1 MTMNKQTLIDRY
13 LHGQPLNAT
22 ERSALA
28 RQLRG
33 AHNASRAIRLARE
46 EAAAACR
53 DWQPAEP
60 TVGWVAISYVKYK
73 CVWRVMRDG
82 EIVSAHYNETDAR
95 NAGAHLAAE
104 VNAEW
109 RGMMPD
115 PRRDGAVK
123 HRETPTDSRETSAGT
138 MRLELDDGQF
148 ALVDGEDY
156 QRLAGH
162 LWHCTAY
169 GYAARYGGKDKA
181 SDTLMHRE
189 ILDVPDDMEVDHANG
204 DKLDNRRAN
213 LRLATRSQNAMNQKQ
228 HTDSASPY
236 KGVYWRKDIKRW
248 HAHIQTDGQKMF
260 LGFFDTAEEGARAY
274 NEAAQKYHGV
284 FAKLN
289 EVT

>member
-95 NAGAHLAAE
+95 RAGARLAAD

-109 RGMMPD
+109 LGMI
-115 PRRDGAVK
+115 
-123 HRETPTDSRETSAGT
+123 
-138 MRLELDDGQF
+138 
-148 ALVDGEDY
+148 
-156 QRLAGH
+156 
-162 LWHCTAY
+162 
-169 GYAARYGGKDKA
+169 AA
-181 SDTLMHRE
+181 
-189 ILDVPDDMEVDHANG
+189 
-204 DKLDNRRAN
+204 
-213 LRLATRSQNAMNQKQ
+213 
-228 HTDSASPY
+228 
-236 KGVYWRKDIKRW
+236 
-248 HAHIQTDGQKMF
+248 
-260 LGFFDTAEEGARAY
+260 
-274 NEAAQKYHGV
+274 
-284 FAKLN
+284 
-289 EVT
+289 